1 MEKLKA
7 FWDDMT
13 PADREVFAERCGT
26 SVGHLRNLSYGYRTC
41 AESLAIAI
49 ERESGG
55 LSPRLCGRLILLRVI
70 KGRGRIDGDTGNYR
84 RRVVRVIAGS
94 NLTLELEPGLLQRFR
109 SLRECVHWTVLNDSR
124 GLKAVAAD
132 CDISVSELS
141 RRLHPSE
148 GDPRSL
154 DVDLFVQI
162 MRSTRDL
169 TPLHWLM
176 ACFLEDE
183 NTKRRSAV
191 DQLTKLMPQIAAL
204 LADAGAPAKGG
215 RRS

>member
-1 MEKLKA
+1 M
-7 FWDDMT
+7 
-13 PADREVFAERCGT
+13 
-26 SVGHLRNLSYGYRTC
+26 
-41 AESLAIAI
+41 
-49 ERESGG
+49 
-55 LSPRLCGRLILLRVI
+55 
-70 KGRGRIDGDTGNYR
+70 
-84 RRVVRVIAGS
+84 RVVAGS

-109 SLRECVHWTVLNDSR
+109 SLRECVHWTVLNDRR

-141 RRLHPSE
+141 RRLHPSD

-154 DVDLFVQI
+154 DVDLFVQV

-183 NTKRRSAV
+183 DAKRRSAV
-191 DQLTKLMPQIAAL
+191 NQLSKLMPQIATL
-204 LADAGAPAKGG
+204 LADAGAPVAKGG
-215 RRS
+215 RR